1 MSIHRTLG
9 LLAMVVLA
17 IPAALPA
24 QQSARD
30 RLLIEPHALAAL
42 LDAPELVL
50 LHVGDRAEYD
60 QAHIP
65 GARFIQLADISA
77 PRPSEPGALIL
88 ELPARDVLRRT
99 LEGLGISD
107 DSRIVVYYGNDWVT
121 PATRVV
127 LTLTWAGLGDRVSLL
142 DGGMQAWQ
150 AAGHAVTADAPEVHA
165 GQLSALRTQDVVV
178 KADWVLDRL
187 GKSGFAIIDAR
198 APMFYEG
205 RYEERGNE
213 RPGHIAGAHSIPF
226 TEVVTEAL
234 AWKDEAALRSL
245 FRQAGV
251 QPSDTV
257 VAYCHIGQQAT
268 AVVFAARL
276 IGQPVVLYDGSYT
289 EWGSR
294 ADLPIE
300 KAESGGS
307 GPEADAPAVT
317 GTRRDVPAPRLMS
330 PLLTGRSR

>member
-1 MSIHRTLG
+1 
-9 LLAMVVLA
+9 
-17 IPAALPA
+17 
-24 QQSARD
+24 
-30 RLLIEPHALAAL
+30 
-42 LDAPELVL
+42 
-50 LHVGDRAEYD
+50 
-60 QAHIP
+60 
-65 GARFIQLADISA
+65 
-77 PRPSEPGALIL
+77 
-88 ELPARDVLRRT
+88 
-99 LEGLGISD
+99 
-107 DSRIVVYYGNDWVT
+107 
-121 PATRVV
+121 
-127 LTLTWAGLGDRVSLL
+127 
-142 DGGMQAWQ
+142 
-150 AAGHAVTADAPEVHA
+150 
-165 GQLSALRTQDVVV
+165 
-178 KADWVLDRL
+178 
-187 GKSGFAIIDAR
+187 
-198 APMFYEG
+198 MFYEG